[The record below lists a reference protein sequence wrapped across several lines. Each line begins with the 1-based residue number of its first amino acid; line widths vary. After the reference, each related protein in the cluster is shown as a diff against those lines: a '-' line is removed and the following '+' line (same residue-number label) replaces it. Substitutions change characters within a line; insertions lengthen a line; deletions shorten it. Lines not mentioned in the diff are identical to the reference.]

1 MTRLVASRRSR
12 VVVLVLSLALVS
24 VLAATVGALAAD
36 RFSDVPSGHPFQDEI
51 GWMADSGISEGFPD
65 GTFRPTSPVTRQAMA
80 AFLQR
85 LAGHDPEV
93 APIVHAASLDGY
105 EIVFDEAVTTDFLID
120 MEVTCPAGMKA
131 VGGGGLVDDL
141 FSIAMSGPTEDG
153 DGWFVV
159 WLSMDFQ
166 PWTVES
172 AVVVTCLPAGDAAL
186 RAAAAPVPDAEREA
200 MVDTLRAR
208 VEARQATD

>member
-1 MTRLVASRRSR
+1 MMRLAAGRRSR
-12 VVVLVLSLALVS
+12 VVVLVLSFALVS
-24 VLAATVGALAAD
+24 MLAATVGALAAD
-36 RFSDVPSGHPFQDEI
+36 RFSDVAADHQFRDEI
-51 GWMADSGISEGFPD
+51 GWMADSGISEGFDD
-65 GTFRPTSPVTRQAMA
+65 GTFRPTNAVTRQAMA
-80 AFLQR
+80 AFMQR
-85 LAGHDPEV
+85 LAGHDPDVE
-93 APIVHAASLDGY
+93 PIVHAASLDGY
-105 EIVFDEAVTTDFLID
+105 EFVVAAEETTDAVID

-166 PWTVES
+166 PWTVGS
-172 AVVVTCLPAGDAAL
+172 AVVATCLPAGDAAL
-186 RAAAAPVPDAEREA
+186 RAATAPVPDAERGA
-200 MVDTLRAR
+200 MVDPLRAR